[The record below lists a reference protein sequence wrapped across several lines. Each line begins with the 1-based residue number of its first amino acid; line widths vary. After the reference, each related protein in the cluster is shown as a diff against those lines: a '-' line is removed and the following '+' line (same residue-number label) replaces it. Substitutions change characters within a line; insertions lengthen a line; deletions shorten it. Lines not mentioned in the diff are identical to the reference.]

1 MNSFKDFGIK
11 PQQKGFEGEKIRI
24 DKVLNKQ
31 IVVEDY
37 KVDESKFKERG
48 TGKLLT
54 LQVIVDNSKGVLFT
68 GSASLIDMIKQVPKE
83 KFPFTTVIVKEN
95 ERFEFT

>member
-11 PQQKGFEGEKIRI
+11 PQVKNFEGEKIRI
-24 DKVLNKQ
+24 DKILNKQ
-31 IVVEDY
+31 IVVEDF
-37 KVDESKFKERG
+37 KTAESKYQDKG

-54 LQVIVDNSKGVLFT
+54 LQIVVDNTRRVVFT
-68 GSASLIDMIKQVPKE
+68 GSLNLMEMIQKVPKN
-83 KFPFTTVIVKEN
+83 KMPFTTTIVREN